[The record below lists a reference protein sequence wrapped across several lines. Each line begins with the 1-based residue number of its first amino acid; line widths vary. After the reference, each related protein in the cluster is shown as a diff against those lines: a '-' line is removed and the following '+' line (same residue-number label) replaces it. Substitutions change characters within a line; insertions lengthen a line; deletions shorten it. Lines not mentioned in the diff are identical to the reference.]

1 MQTINNNIKI
11 IILVLSSNK
20 YPSPRNEL
28 TQYQT
33 WGQNV
38 NDIDIKL
45 FFYKGGKSFSQN
57 ENYITF
63 PVGDKLNDIG
73 YKTIEAF
80 EWVEKNFD
88 YDYLLRANSSCYV
101 NLEELTKFF
110 VTKNNQEPIYGG
122 HMNNYD
128 DNFDYVQGVGILL
141 NRTAIQK
148 ILKHK
153 LDWDQSLIDD
163 VALGKIAH
171 QESFKKYSV
180 DSLHVDGKILNGSLD
195 ESFII
200 YRCKMENFGFPRYLD
215 KYFLK
220 IIHRKFNKN
229 LNQFLLKLQKI
240 IFNIIKIFNFKYY
253 KLKYSSLIYYKIVS
267 LIPNNIKKV
276 IKR

>member
-1 MQTINNNIKI
+1 MYFYCST
-11 IILVLSSNK
+11 L
-20 YPSPRNEL
+20 
-28 TQYQT
+28 
-33 WGQNV
+33 
-38 NDIDIKL
+38 DIKL

-153 LDWDQSLIDD
+153 LDWDHSLIDD